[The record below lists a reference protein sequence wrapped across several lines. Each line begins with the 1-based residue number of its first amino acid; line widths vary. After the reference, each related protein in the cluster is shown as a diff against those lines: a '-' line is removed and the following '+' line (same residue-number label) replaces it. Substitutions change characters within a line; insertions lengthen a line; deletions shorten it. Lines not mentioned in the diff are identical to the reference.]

1 MEGGRR
7 GLILPG
13 LWDKLVSGSRKRYAG
28 QRRRKSCYP
37 SILLSIQEHVCD
49 REPHGFVLDVCEVS
63 RNVCLRPAWPHGCS
77 GIGQKW
83 RQKFY
88 NRRLRALFPDSKGGG
103 KDEGGEE
110 TGLRAA
116 GEWQDLAATPGVQH

>member
-1 MEGGRR
+1 M
-7 GLILPG
+7 
-13 LWDKLVSGSRKRYAG
+13 
-28 QRRRKSCYP
+28 
-37 SILLSIQEHVCD
+37 
-49 REPHGFVLDVCEVS
+49 CEVS
-63 RNVCLRPAWPHGCS
+63 RGKSLKKKKGRQKENEISGGNVCLCSAWAHGCS

-88 NRRLRALFPDSKGGG
+88 NRRLQALFPDSKEGG

-110 TGLRAA
+110 TRLRAA